1 MENCSL
7 TNLEY
12 NHSLR
17 MKQCTFKVNNNL
29 IKSIDFISFRIDNI
43 PNLIITHYLLQKQ
56 IQILQRVYYN
66 IHTADNKNN
75 QEIYRFII
83 QIFMKFLWFI
93 FFFKGTYI
101 LYVWIHK
108 PFFLNKSTGDNFII
122 SIFHFTLNL
131 NFNFVAI
138 FC

>member
-1 MENCSL
+1 MENCSF

-56 IQILQRVYYN
+56 IHILQRVYYN

-83 QIFMKFLWFI
+83 KIFMKFL
-93 FFFKGTYI
+93 
-101 LYVWIHK
+101 
-108 PFFLNKSTGDNFII
+108 
-122 SIFHFTLNL
+122 
-131 NFNFVAI
+131 
-138 FC
+138 